1 MAASMYLLVEET
13 HEERECHR
21 QKTLACPSNDGGECK
36 GLLERASVVGWLE
49 EEETVTEVTI

>member
-13 HEERECHR
+13 HGEWECHQ

-49 EEETVTEVTI
+49 EEETVT